1 MTEGSYITSS
11 FACSTTPWTVDFGP
25 EATNDITAA
34 VRPAGGTGMMVT
46 STIPAS
52 DIVLSV
58 YAMGVFLS
66 GQTWS
71 TSSPEPTGSL
81 TGLGDAQTKVTLSP
95 TSVGASQEDPTDQSD
110 ASGGAGKGWIGAVVG
125 SILGAALLLALGFF
139 LVKRH
144 RDKSRGGTRIHELQG
159 AQDKPKYYRGHEYEL
174 EGSEGDIS
182 KGRTELDTDATRAE
196 LDNDMRAELEVIPP
210 VELDGT
216 STYFQGNKSRD
227 LR

>member
-1 MTEGSYITSS
+1 
-11 FACSTTPWTVDFGP
+11 
-25 EATNDITAA
+25 
-34 VRPAGGTGMMVT
+34 MMVT

-71 TSSPEPTGSL
+71 TSSPEPTSSL
-81 TGLGDAQTKVTLSP
+81 TGLGDAKTKVTLSP
-95 TSVGASQEDPTDQSD
+95 ASAGTNQEEPTGPGD
-110 ASGGAGKGWIGAVVG
+110 ASRGAGKEWIGAVVG

-144 RDKSRGGTRIHELQG
+144 REKNRGGTRINDFQA
-159 AQDKPKYYRGHEYEL
+159 AQDKSKYYRGHEYEL
-174 EGSEGDIS
+174 EGSQGDNS
-182 KGRTELDTDATRAE
+182 KGRTELDANATRAE
-196 LDNDMRAELEVIPP
+196 LDNDMRPELEVIIP

-216 STYFQGNKSRD
+216 NTSFQGNKSREMH
-227 LR
+227 